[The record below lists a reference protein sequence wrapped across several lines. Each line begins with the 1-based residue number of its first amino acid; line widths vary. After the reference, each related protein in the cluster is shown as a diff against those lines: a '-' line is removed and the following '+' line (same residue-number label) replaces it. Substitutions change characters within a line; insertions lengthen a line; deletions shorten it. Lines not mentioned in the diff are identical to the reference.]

1 MTWEDRH
8 RYQEEREGLEEFRAR
23 LREGDPETPLTR
35 AEALELIELLERFVD
50 RMSPERWDRALEAIA
65 EEAARRADHLAA
77 RRN

>member
-8 RYQEEREGLEEFRAR
+8 RYQEEREGLDAFRAR
-23 LREGDPETPLTR
+23 LHEGDPDTPLTR
-35 AEALELIELLERFVD
+35 ADALELLELLERFVD